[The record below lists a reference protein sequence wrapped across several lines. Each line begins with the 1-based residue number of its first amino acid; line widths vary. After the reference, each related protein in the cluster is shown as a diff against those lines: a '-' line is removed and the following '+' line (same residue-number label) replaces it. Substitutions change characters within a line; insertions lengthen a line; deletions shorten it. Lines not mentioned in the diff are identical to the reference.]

1 MPGHDPVTKIS
12 VFVFF
17 TPLSALLFGALW
29 LHESVTPGLLA
40 ALAALASVAAG
51 TVLVKRRPRVAS

>member
-17 TPLSALLFGALW
+17 TPLFALLFGAPW

-40 ALAALASVAAG
+40 ALASGAAG
-51 TVLVKRRPRVAS
+51 IVLVKRRPRVAS

>member
-12 VFVFF
+12 VFVFL

-40 ALAALASVAAG
+40 ALANVAAG

>member
-17 TPLSALLFGALW
+17 TPLFALLSSALW
-29 LHESVTPGLLA
+29 LHQSVTPGL
-40 ALAALASVAAG
+40 LAALASVAAG